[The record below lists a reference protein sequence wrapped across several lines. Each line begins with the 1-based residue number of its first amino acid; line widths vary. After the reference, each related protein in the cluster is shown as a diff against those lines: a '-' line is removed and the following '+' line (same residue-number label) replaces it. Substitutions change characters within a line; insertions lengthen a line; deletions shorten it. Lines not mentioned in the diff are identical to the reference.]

1 MGITWDCVM
10 LSARLNTMNLK
21 YQMVIQWS
29 EDDELY
35 LVHLP
40 EFPWQ
45 HFVTHGKTYQE
56 AAANGQEALEGLI
69 EVLQDNHQ
77 PLPDPQSIKATQVV

>member
-1 MGITWDCVM
+1 M
-10 LSARLNTMNLK
+10 MNLK

-29 EDDELY
+29 EEDELY

-40 EFPWQ
+40 DFPWQ
-45 HFVTHGKTYQE
+45 QFVTHGKTYQE

-69 EVLQDNHQ
+69 AVLQDTQQ
-77 PLPDPQSIKATQVV
+77 PLPEPKFIKTTQAA

>member
-1 MGITWDCVM
+1 M
-10 LSARLNTMNLK
+10 MNLK

-29 EDDELY
+29 EEDELY

-40 EFPWQ
+40 DFPWQ
-45 HFVTHGKTYQE
+45 QFVTHGKTYQE

-69 EVLQDNHQ
+69 AVLQDTQQ
-77 PLPDPQSIKATQVV
+77 PLPKPKFVKTTQAA

>member
-1 MGITWDCVM
+1 MHHKY
-10 LSARLNTMNLK
+10 TMI
-21 YQMVIQWS
+21 IQWS
-29 EDDELY
+29 EDDQLY

-45 HFVTHGKTYQE
+45 QFVTHGKTYQE

-69 EVLQDNHQ
+69 AVLQDNDQ
-77 PLPDPQSIKATQVV
+77 PLPEPQCVKTAPGV

>member
-1 MGITWDCVM
+1 M
-10 LSARLNTMNLK
+10 MNLQ

-29 EDDELY
+29 DEDELY

-40 EFPWQ
+40 DFPWQ
-45 HFVTHGKTYQE
+45 QFVTHGKTYQE

-69 EVLQDNHQ
+69 AVFQDTHQ
-77 PLPDPQSIKATQVV
+77 PLPDPKSVRSAQAA

>member
-1 MGITWDCVM
+1 M
-10 LSARLNTMNLK
+10 MNLK

-29 EDDELY
+29 DEDELY

-40 EFPWQ
+40 DFPWQ
-45 HFVTHGKTYQE
+45 QFVTHGKTYQE

-69 EVLQDNHQ
+69 AVLQDTQQ
-77 PLPDPQSIKATQVV
+77 PLPEPKSDKAAQAA

>member
-1 MGITWDCVM
+1 M
-10 LSARLNTMNLK
+10 MNLK

-29 EDDELY
+29 DEDELY

-40 EFPWQ
+40 DFPWQ
-45 HFVTHGKTYQE
+45 QFVTHGKTYQE

-69 EVLQDNHQ
+69 AVLQDTQQ
-77 PLPDPQSIKATQVV
+77 PLPKPKFVKTTQAA

>member
-1 MGITWDCVM
+1 M
-10 LSARLNTMNLK
+10 SLK

-29 EDDELY
+29 EEDELY

-40 EFPWQ
+40 DFPWQ
-45 HFVTHGKTYQE
+45 QFVDHGKTYQE

-69 EVLQDNHQ
+69 AVLQDTHQ
-77 PLPDPQSIKATQVV
+77 PLPEPKSVRSAQAA